1 MASAGAVTDPAA
13 AAAARTP
20 AFGAATVGPSPAV
33 ADLAAPESSATSAVP
48 APSAAPEISIVIPDL
63 DSPLVGLALRALAEQ
78 GAPGPGV
85 EVLVVGSDAPGEV
98 PRDGSVRYLETAE
111 RLNPAAARNRGVAAA
126 RGERLLFT
134 DADCRPAAGWVRQ
147 LAAALDGAPV
157 AGGAVTF
164 PCDRAA
170 RAAAGIWALADNIAS
185 FHALLAD
192 RPAEADSR
200 RPLGS
205 LNLAVRRAAWERVGP
220 FDEGL
225 PTSEDHDWVLR
236 ARAAGLATA
245 FVPTAL
251 VEHAAVRAT
260 RRDLEAHAAWYGA
273 HFREFLARHP
283 GSFAGGPT
291 WASRRRLR
299 LAAPLKAWTG
309 AAAIFLRH
317 PALLPCWRALP
328 AVARF
333 RRAWYRAILAS
344 WRT

>member
-1 MASAGAVTDPAA
+1 
-13 AAAARTP
+13 
-20 AFGAATVGPSPAV
+20 
-33 ADLAAPESSATSAVP
+33 
-48 APSAAPEISIVIPDL
+48 
-63 DSPLVGLALRALAEQ
+63 
-78 GAPGPGV
+78 
-85 EVLVVGSDAPGEV
+85 VLVVGSDAPGLV
-98 PRDGSVRYLETAE
+98 PRGGAVRFLETGG

-126 RGERLLFT
+126 LGARLLFT
-134 DADCRPAAGWVRQ
+134 DADCRPAAGWLRR

-164 PCDRAA
+164 PRPASAGAA
-170 RAAAGIWALADNIAS
+170 MAAGSAAGIWALADNIAS
-185 FHALLAD
+185 FHPLLGD
-192 RPAEADSR
+192 RPAEPDTR

-205 LNLAVRRAAWERVGP
+205 LNLAVSRVAWERVGP
-220 FDEGL
+220 FDESL

-245 FVPTAL
+245 FVPAAL

-260 RRDLEAHAAWYGA
+260 RRDVEAHAAWYGR
-273 HFREFLARHP
+273 HFRQFLARHP
-283 GSFAGGPT
+283 GAFAGGPT

-328 AVARF
+328 AVAAF
-333 RRAWYRAILAS
+333 RRAWYQAILDAWTDS
-344 WRT
+344 

>member
-1 MASAGAVTDPAA
+1 VTP
-13 AAAARTP
+13 R
-20 AFGAATVGPSPAV
+20 
-33 ADLAAPESSATSAVP
+33 
-48 APSAAPEISIVIPDL
+48 ISIVIPNL
-63 DSPLVGLALRALAEQ
+63 DCPLVGRTLQALAEQ

-85 EVLVVGSDAPGEV
+85 EVLVVGSDAPGLV
-98 PRDGSVRYLETAE
+98 PRGGAVRFLETAE

-134 DADCRPAAGWVRQ
+134 DADCRPAAGWVRR

-164 PCDRAA
+164 PRDRAA
-170 RAAAGIWALADNIAS
+170 RGKAGIWALADNIAS
-185 FHALLAD
+185 FHPLLAD

-220 FDEGL
+220 FDERL

-245 FVPTAL
+245 FEPAAL

-260 RRDLEAHAAWYGA
+260 RREIEAHAAWYGA
-273 HFREFLARHP
+273 HFRDFLARHP
-283 GSFAGGPT
+283 GAFAGGPT

-317 PALLPCWRALP
+317 PMLLPCWRALP

-344 WRT
+344 WT